1 MKISFRNMTMELNV
15 FIVSKQLY
23 AIENF
28 NDDGVVNLIEITINN
43 SFMVFNG
50 DD

>member
-1 MKISFRNMTMELNV
+1 MTMELNV
-15 FIVSKQLY
+15 FIVSEQLY

-28 NDDGVVNLIEITINN
+28 NDDEVVNLIESTINN
-43 SFMVFNG
+43 SFMLFNG

>member
-1 MKISFRNMTMELNV
+1 MELNV
-15 FIVSKQLY
+15 FIVSEQLY

-28 NDDGVVNLIEITINN
+28 NDDEVVNLIESTINN
-43 SFMVFNG
+43 SFMLFNG